1 MENVEKRSD
10 GHKGFYLFILVVIAI
25 FAIAKYVISDRPER
39 NTSEVKIPPAELN
52 TLQVKAK
59 IAAVLD
65 MAEKMNMKEACQL
78 LSKVSKREVSPSFY
92 DSYPSKREFLDVVE
106 LYLNDYIKQGSSN
119 KDIKLPIEFWMDM
132 YSDMAIKHAQ
142 PLICATN
149 IFVAIWITTSYP
161 DVSKLK
167 LLKTESNK
175 ETWYFPLP
183 SNFLKAYFIVKT
195 KGASWLS
202 GEHYIGDSPQFIKVK
217 PKE

>member
-1 MENVEKRSD
+1 MEKRSD
-10 GHKGFYLFILVVIAI
+10 GHQGFYLFILVVIAI

-78 LSKVSKREVSPSFY
+78 LSKVSK
-92 DSYPSKREFLDVVE
+92 
-106 LYLNDYIKQGSSN
+106 
-119 KDIKLPIEFWMDM
+119 
-132 YSDMAIKHAQ
+132 
-142 PLICATN
+142 
-149 IFVAIWITTSYP
+149 
-161 DVSKLK
+161 
-167 LLKTESNK
+167 
-175 ETWYFPLP
+175 
-183 SNFLKAYFIVKT
+183 T

-202 GEHYIGDSPQFIKVK
+202 GEHYIGDSSQFIKVN